1 MNKKDQKHFQSI
13 LERRKQEI
21 LNQAEITKE
30 KGMAFDPDDLPDEVD
45 LASSEADQSMNLR
58 LRDRERVLLK
68 KVDKALKKIE
78 DEEYGVCESCGE
90 EIGVKRLLELLL
102 DLSCEQG
109 EFTLSS
115 GRKSNFYF
123 DGKQTA
129 LNPEGAYL
137 LGHLLFEKIR
147 EINLSV
153 EADRKS

>member
-68 KVDKALKKIE
+68 KIDKALKKIE
-78 DEEYGVCESCGE
+78 EVS
-90 EIGVKRLLELLL
+90 KRL
-102 DLSCEQG
+102 G
-109 EFTLSS
+109 VPS
-115 GRKSNFYF
+115 GFHVIPPDVDVLTDKI
-123 DGKQTA
+123 KQDF
-129 LNPEGAYL
+129 N
-137 LGHLLFEKIR
+137 
-147 EINLSV
+147 SQ
-153 EADRKS
+153 